1 MCVGVRWIQN
11 PIASFKGIPGAFLL
25 GLGLKPTNPDVS
37 PPDGRIDDGLI
48 TMAMHPSLRVC
59 VSAKFAEHP
68 IARCEVLIPGM
79 TFPVGWLDLP
89 LRATATVFNAE

>member
-1 MCVGVRWIQN
+1 
-11 PIASFKGIPGAFLL
+11 
-25 GLGLKPTNPDVS
+25 
-37 PPDGRIDDGLI
+37 
-48 TMAMHPSLRVC
+48 MAMHPSLRVC